1 MDNNNLNQYDNR
13 NGHNSGN
20 NQNGRGPG
28 GNGGPGGPNGQGKK
42 PGLMFILMVALFTIM
57 MISILLNMLGG
68 GDENEITYTEF
79 VQMVEDGKVESVEI
93 SADMSTLVIKT
104 KSAQKENSPQLPD
117 WYIYGNLLSNSA
129 IISFFNPP

>member
-42 PGLMFILMVALFTIM
+42 QQFRHQREQQNCDAVIPYEHLAKLQNIAERQTDVIHYLIH
-57 MISILLNMLGG
+57 SLLPS
-68 GDENEITYTEF
+68 F
-79 VQMVEDGKVESVEI
+79 VLTFYK
-93 SADMSTLVIKT
+93 
-104 KSAQKENSPQLPD
+104 P
-117 WYIYGNLLSNSA
+117 
-129 IISFFNPP
+129 